1 MKDQNQKASELIEED
16 REKTINLQVE
26 ELMVDERRDRIGTRT
41 SSVEGER
48 WRTNRR
54 KSIVYQPGGG
64 NMRDGTVD
72 LIRLGRHS
80 GRSYSPIAGAGRHIL
95 LVVGGDDPVPSPSYA
110 PPPRAIPY
118 PHLIVQRR
126 WVRRLLLVVDTTISL
141 HSRSHARATTARRQQ
156 HRYIQAAAR
165 RHLPRIVAGREPCLG
180 DSTAT

>member
-16 REKTINLQVE
+16 RAKTINLQVE
-26 ELMVDERRDRIGTRT
+26 ELMVDELRDRIGTRT

-72 LIRLGRHS
+72 LIRLGGDS
-80 GRSYSPIAGAGRHIL
+80 GRSYSPIAGTGRHIL

-110 PPPRAIPY
+110 PPRPAPSPIPISVSHANLLQY
-118 PHLIVQRR
+118 RR
-126 WVRRLLLVVDTTISL
+126 RETVSRPLLVLTRSTRPAKQSCIAIARKQQVMA
-141 HSRSHARATTARRQQ
+141 SRR
-156 HRYIQAAAR
+156 
-165 RHLPRIVAGREPCLG
+165 
-180 DSTAT
+180 